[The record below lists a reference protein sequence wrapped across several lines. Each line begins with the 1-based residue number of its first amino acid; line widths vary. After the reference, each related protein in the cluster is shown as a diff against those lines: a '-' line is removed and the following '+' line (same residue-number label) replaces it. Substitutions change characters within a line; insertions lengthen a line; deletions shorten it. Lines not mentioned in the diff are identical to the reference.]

1 MRKNRIYPKDK
12 HGFIMWDS
20 NDNPMT
26 WGRYLLEEIYPED
39 KMYNLLNIL
48 NVILV
53 YPFFKLI
60 GYVSE
65 VVGDN
70 QFISNPTYWLLMLL
84 CIVFIVS
91 FFAAAIY
98 LLGAAIILPWTFI
111 KLSWIY
117 TRVKFFIL
125 ILISILE
132 SYLIYKFLSKEIIYS
147 NPTHEF
153 MIFVFGICS
162 LVLLFHV
169 IIEFSKDIKHNK
181 NYQLTIA
188 VETHLENNRLQD
200 ALSTFDK
207 ITLKEGKNSAS
218 ESIVLYYLKCND
230 FDKAIDLAEKMNYG
244 FDKIVNAYL
253 KADNVAE
260 AINFADKKDND
271 SIDSV
276 VDYLN
281 EKGRFSEAIDLN
293 LKIKSTWD
301 RAWNMEETAKKSAL
315 VGQTEITNKAIQQ
328 IIQYDKHKNSSY
340 GDWKILYE
348 VAIMLEEKSL
358 YPEHVA
364 KLLTSTKEHV
374 LSFEDDYDKKASIEN
389 FNDEV
394 DDSKMS
400 DDSKKRFKE
409 LFKE

>member
-1 MRKNRIYPKDK
+1 
-12 HGFIMWDS
+12 
-20 NDNPMT
+20 
-26 WGRYLLEEIYPED
+26 
-39 KMYNLLNIL
+39 
-48 NVILV
+48 LV

-91 FFAAAIY
+91 FFAAAFY
-98 LLGAAIILPWTFI
+98 LLLAAIILLWTFI

-117 TRVKFFIL
+117 TRVKFSIL
-125 ILISILE
+125 ILFSIFE
-132 SYLIYKFLSKEIIYS
+132 SYLIYKFLSKLGSIYS
-147 NPTHEF
+147 YSIHLF
-153 MIFVFGICS
+153 LLRIVGLCS
-162 LVLLFHV
+162 LALLIYV
-169 IIEFSKDIKHNK
+169 ILEFIKDLKHNR
-181 NYQLTIA
+181 NYQLTKD
-188 VETHLENNRLQD
+188 VEKLIESNKIQE
-200 ALSTFDK
+200 ALNTLDK
-207 ITLKEGKNSAS
+207 ITIKEGKNSAS
-218 ESIVLYYLKCND
+218 ETIVLYYLKMSD
-230 FDKAIDLAEKMNYG
+230 FEKAIDLSEKMNYG

-293 LKIKSTWD
+293 LKLKSTWD

-328 IIQYDKHKNSSY
+328 IIQYDKYKNSSY

-348 VAIMLEEKSL
+348 IAIMLEEKSF

-389 FNDEV
+389 FNEDV
-394 DDSKMS
+394 DDSKMPN
-400 DDSKKRFKE
+400 DSKKRFKE
-409 LFKE
+409 LFKV

>member
-1 MRKNRIYPKDK
+1 MDKNRIYPKDK
-12 HGFIMWDS
+12 DGFITLDS
-20 NDNPMT
+20 NNNPMS
-26 WGRYLLEEIYPED
+26 WGRLLFEEIFKEE
-39 KMYNLLNIL
+39 KMYHLLSIL

-53 YPFFKLI
+53 YPFFKLY
-60 GYVSE
+60 GYVSDI
-65 VVGDN
+65 VGDN
-70 QFISNPTYWLLMLL
+70 QFISNPTYWLLILL
-84 CIVFIVS
+84 SIVCALS

-98 LLGAAIILPWTFI
+98 LLFAAIILPWTFI

-181 NYQLTIA
+181 NYQLTIT

-218 ESIVLYYLKCND
+218 VSIVLYYLKCND

-244 FDKIVNAYL
+244 FNKIVNAYL

-271 SIDSV
+271 SLDSV

-281 EKGRFSEAIDLN
+281 EKGRFSEAIELN
-293 LKIKSTWD
+293 LKLKSTWD

-315 VGQTEITNKAIQQ
+315 VGQTEITNKAIKQ
-328 IIQYDKHKNSSY
+328 IIKNDRYKESSY

-348 VAIMLEEKSL
+348 VAILLEEKNL
-358 YPEHVA
+358 FPEYVNQ
-364 KLLTSTKEHV
+364 LLTSTREHI
-374 LSFEDDYDKKASIEN
+374 LSFEDKYDKNGSIEN

>member
-12 HGFIMWDS
+12 YGFIMWDS
-20 NDNPMT
+20 NDNPMS
-26 WGRYLLEEIYPED
+26 WGRFLFEEIFKED
-39 KMYNLLNIL
+39 KMYHLLNIW

-53 YPFFKLI
+53 YPFFKLY
-60 GYVSE
+60 GYVSDI
-65 VVGDN
+65 VGDN
-70 QFISNPTYWLLMLL
+70 QIISNPTFWLGMLL
-84 CIVFIVS
+84 TFVLIIS
-91 FFAAAIY
+91 FFAAAFY
-98 LLGAAIILPWTFI
+98 LLLAAIILTWSFI

-132 SYLIYKFLSKEIIYS
+132 SYFIYKFLSKEIIYS

-207 ITLKEGKNSAS
+207 ITQKEGKNSAS

-244 FDKIVNAYL
+244 FDKIVSAYL

-271 SIDSV
+271 SLDNV

-281 EKGRFSEAIDLN
+281 EKGRFSEAIELN
-293 LKIKSTWD
+293 LKLKSTWD

-315 VGQTEITNKAIQQ
+315 VGQTEITNKAIKQ
-328 IIQYDKHKNSSY
+328 IIKNDRYKESSY

-348 VAIMLEEKSL
+348 VAILLEEKNL
-358 YPEHVA
+358 FPEYVNQ
-364 KLLTSTKEHV
+364 LLTSTKEHI
-374 LSFEDDYDKKASIEN
+374 LSFEDKYDKNGSIEN